1 MALPQSSSFQDL
13 DFEKACK
20 ELETPDTEG
29 YEFFTESHDVKIYR
43 QYLEVRHDFVKFV
56 EVVEKGFLSLAI
68 SPQTKPLF

>member
-43 QYLEVRHDFVKFV
+43 QYLEVSESEARLVSCRK
-56 EVVEKGFLSLAI
+56 VVCF
-68 SPQTKPLF
+68 TC